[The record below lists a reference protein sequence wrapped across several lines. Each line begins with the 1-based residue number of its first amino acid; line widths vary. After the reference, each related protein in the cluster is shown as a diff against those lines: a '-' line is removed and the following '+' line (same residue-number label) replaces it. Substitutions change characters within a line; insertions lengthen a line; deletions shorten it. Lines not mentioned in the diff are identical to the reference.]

1 MCRHDENGLT
11 SETEVIPQLNAFP
24 YNCCCCHG
32 VTLQHNRTVTATEV
46 STRERVASVTG
57 LTVRFTGEIQ
67 KTGLWAGKVVGGFKG
82 LEKWL
87 DALLGHARKIMEDRA
102 RAGVPGPGVPGSLW
116 TRPGVPGP
124 VPWGPGPGAG
134 RGVSRAKAREAK
146 GQGQRGQ
153 YQGRARRAR
162 TRARGSGPG
171 SGGPGPGGQDQCQG
185 QVGHSQFQGKGARA
199 KARARTR

>member
-124 VPWGPGPGAG
+124 VPWGPGPG